1 MGSSLTVPTR
11 ALLRNRAPR
20 ADRCI
25 KRVGRSN
32 AEADFADPTEKRLQ
46 RDANLRV
53 EIAAKKLHSQ
63 WVEGLDVLVESVLG
77 EIVISVNDINHDG
90 PPGDNVAVLAFLIKA
105 DKAAD
110 DIGTKSEQD

>member
-1 MGSSLTVPTR
+1 MGCLTAPTR
-11 ALLRNRAPR
+11 TLLRNRAPR

-53 EIAAKKLHSQ
+53 EIATKKLHSQ
-63 WVEGLDVLVESVLG
+63 WVKDLDVLVEPILG
-77 EIVISVNDINHDG
+77 EVVIPINDIHHDG
-90 PPGDNVAVLAFLIKA
+90 PPGDNVAMLAFLVKA
-105 DKAAD
+105 DKAAN
-110 DIGTKSEQD
+110 DIGTESEQD